1 MKIFIMIYFL
11 TYSSFFLLAQ
21 QPSGLNQSNSES
33 IDGAKETVK
42 EKGKSYIE
50 DKAQSYKEKKKE
62 EFSKEGL
69 KDKVKSSQK
78 EISKQVLKTLFP
90 FPSWGTPKF
99 GLSINP
105 HVYYSSSGFR
115 KGKGSIEMNS
125 DFEYGG
131 KISLRGLPVVSG
143 NPGFYLAPHFGY
155 IRNYYSSKLE
165 FWNDNYITDSY
176 LIGSSFLTLYKFI
189 YLDLLIDYG
198 WQDFKGREDDKHYLR
213 LMPHLA
219 VKESS
224 YLSTHLKWDHQRYYL
239 KGGGDLDLKVL
250 LNTVQLFERFSLNF
264 LSWYIDAGPGYS
276 RASLVPEDEFY
287 RSYFLFAKSHKT
299 FWWNIEFDF
308 EAVYTMCSNFDQSV
322 VIPEPPLSSPLEIT
336 SYSMPEDSYNVKLYI
351 GKKIRA
357 ITVYYYWSYLVLN
370 WSDKDK
376 KQATTTQGWV
386 FRASF

>member
-1 MKIFIMIYFL
+1 MIKAFITIV
-11 TYSSFFLLAQ
+11 LLA
-21 QPSGLNQSNSES
+21 GLNLSMLAQSSELTQNNSDQEGVN
-33 IDGAKETVK
+33 GAKNKVK
-42 EKGKSYIE
+42 EKSKSYIK
-50 DKAQSYKEKKKE
+50 DKAQSYKEDKK
-62 EFSKEGL
+62 
-69 KDKVKSSQK
+69 K

-115 KGKGSIEMNS
+115 KGEGSIEMNS

-131 KISLRGLPVVSG
+131 KISLRGLPIVSG

-165 FWNDNYITDSY
+165 FWNDNYITDTY
-176 LIGSSFLTLYKFI
+176 LIGNSFLTLYKFI
-189 YLDLLIDYG
+189 YFDLLIDYG
-198 WQDFKGREDDKHYLR
+198 WQDFREREDNKYFFR

-224 YLSTHLKWDHQRYYL
+224 ILSTHLKWDHQRHYL
-239 KGGGDLDLKVL
+239 GESGDLNLKVL
-250 LNTVQLFERFSLNF
+250 LNTIHLFERFSLDF

-276 RASLVPEDEFY
+276 RASLVPDDKFY

-322 VIPEPPLSSPLEIT
+322 LIPEPPLSNPLEIT

-351 GKKIRA
+351 GKKIKTV
-357 ITVYYYWSYLVLN
+357 TVYYYWSYLVIN
-370 WSDKDK
+370 WSDKEK